1 LIAPPKKEEEEEE
14 EEMQHP
20 PTLNTERLILRPF
33 SIADADEVQKLA
45 GAKEIYATTA
55 NVPHPYEDGM
65 AEKWIS
71 THASNFYNDLG
82 VNLAITERIDRKLI
96 GAIGLGANRQ
106 HYRAELGYWIGYPYW
121 RKGYCT
127 EAALELIRYGFEQM
141 KYHKITAR
149 HMESN
154 PASGRVMEKA
164 GMKKEG
170 ILLDDIYKDGKYQTT
185 IVYGII
191 NPASAE

>member
-1 LIAPPKKEEEEEE
+1 MK
-14 EEMQHP
+14 HP
-20 PTLNTERLILRPF
+20 PIINTERLILRPF
-33 SIADADEVQKLA
+33 TISDAEQVQRLA
-45 GAKEIYATTA
+45 GAKEIYDTTA

-82 VNLAITERIDRKLI
+82 VNLAITDRKDGKLI
-96 GAIGLGANRQ
+96 GAIGLGANKQ
-106 HYRAELGYWIGYPYW
+106 HHRAELGYWIGHPFW
-121 RKGYCT
+121 GKGYCT
-127 EAALELIRYGFEQM
+127 EAAKELIWYGFNEL

-149 HMESN
+149 HIKAN
-154 PASGRVMEKA
+154 PASGKVMEKV

-170 ILLDDIYKDGKYQTT
+170 LFPDDIFKDGKYHTT

-191 NPASAE
+191 NSDSAD